1 MRRCTGV
8 AGSGSKGA
16 GVVVNRDTARRV
28 LGVMLLVHAVG
39 HALPAMRV
47 LDIVTGTIGVVPAP
61 LLSIILVTTIV
72 ALALSA
78 LLGSGLGFLGVRPF
92 VAVPRHLAGV
102 GLTASV
108 LLLVGLRPVT
118 AWIGVGLD
126 AAFALVIFRFCLAE
140 TTRKAAAGRLPGGM
154 RWRDAAAAG
163 FVVYV
168 ALVALLRPWHQRWGS
183 TEKELRAP
191 LPGDQY
197 RAGEA
202 TYGIQRAVTIL
213 APPEDIWPWLAQ
225 MGQDRGGFYSY
236 AFLDNLT
243 GLGVRNANR
252 VHLEWQDIE
261 ARRFVQAAPPGW
273 LGRTEALGWRVP
285 LAEPNQVLVLEKWGA
300 FVLLPSGE
308 RVTRFIIRTRG
319 DAPMDA
325 TRFAL
330 APLSLLLLEPFHFIM
345 ERRMMLGVKER
356 AEQASTVRAA
366 GAGTP

>member
-1 MRRCTGV
+1 
-8 AGSGSKGA
+8 
-16 GVVVNRDTARRV
+16 VVVNRDTARRV
-28 LGVMLLVHAVG
+28 LGVLLLVHATG
-39 HALPAMRV
+39 HVLPAMRV
-47 LDIVTGTIGVVPAP
+47 LDIVSGTIGVAPVPF
-61 LLSIILVTTIV
+61 LSIILVTTIV
-72 ALALSA
+72 AVTLSA

-92 VAVPRHLAGV
+92 AVVPRHLAGV

-118 AWIGVGLD
+118 AWIGVGLN
-126 AAFALVIFRFCLAE
+126 AAFALVIFRFCRDE
-140 TTRKAAAGRLPGGM
+140 VTRPAAAGRL
-154 RWRDAAAAG
+154 RWRDAAAVG
-163 FVVYV
+163 FVVYI
-168 ALVALLRPWHQRWGS
+168 ALVALVRPWHQRWGS

-202 TYGIQRAVTIL
+202 TYGIQRAVTIH

-236 AFLDNLT
+236 AFLENLT

-261 ARRFVQAAPPGW
+261 ARRFVQATPAGW
-273 LGRTEALGWRVP
+273 LGRTEPLGWRVP

-330 APLSLLLLEPFHFIM
+330 APFSLLLLEPLHFIM

-366 GAGTP
+366 GAGPR